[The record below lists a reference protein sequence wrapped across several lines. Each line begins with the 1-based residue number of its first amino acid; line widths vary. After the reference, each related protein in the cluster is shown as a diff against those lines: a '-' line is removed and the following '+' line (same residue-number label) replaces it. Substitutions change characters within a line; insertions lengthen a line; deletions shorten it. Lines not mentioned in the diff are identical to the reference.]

1 MPSSE
6 HVASF
11 ENTQGTTFDLLI
23 RPHVSEDLRC
33 NDLLIR
39 LVEAVVVAFPQSTQ
53 QAIEDSIVA
62 AIAEADGRFANIN
75 LVKISDDANNAAML
89 GSDNGL
95 YVPDAPFQ
103 SGIAITSA
111 GTTGGFT
118 MPLTDF
124 PGTNYQVS
132 VEPAGDPGTAF
143 RWWVTSKTATSVS
156 VSFFTTNAVSLNIIA
171 AG

>member
-23 RPHVSEDLRC
+23 RPHVSEDFRC

-75 LVKISDDANNAAML
+75 LVKISDDANNAAKL

-103 SGIAITSA
+103 SGIAI
-111 GTTGGFT
+111 
-118 MPLTDF
+118 PLTDF